1 MNDEELNLLAYNE
14 VSHFNQLW
22 IQSNLSS
29 DFDQKLWIDESMEY
43 ILFIYIFFNNSAIL
57 HYINVID

>member
-43 ILFIYIFFNNSAIL
+43 ILFIYIFFLIIL
-57 HYINVID
+57 QFYIILML